1 LTARST
7 RSDTQLEH
15 TVLLTRNKID
25 DDRHD
30 AEHFRCDERPNE
42 QATSE
47 LTPDAA
53 ALTAASTPE
62 SSQPRAVLAAIEPLI
77 IAVDGPS
84 GAGKSTLGRRL
95 ASKLKLLYLDTGA
108 MYRAV
113 ALAVLR
119 AKLDPHDAA
128 SVALVAQT
136 TRIEL
141 AGEAQAL
148 QVRLDGEDVSSQLR
162 KEEIAHIASIISTN
176 SDVRREMVRRQREMA
191 HAAARGSVLDGRDIG
206 TVVFPDAPVK
216 FFLTATPE
224 QRAARRFTEAA
235 DAAGYDEVL
244 RDIQERDARDST
256 RDDSPLA
263 IADDAIVIDSTE
275 ETIDEVLARMLEA
288 VAERRMEVNG
298 E

>member
-1 LTARST
+1 MSEP
-7 RSDTQLEH
+7 TQ
-15 TVLLTRNKID
+15 
-25 DDRHD
+25 
-30 AEHFRCDERPNE
+30 
-42 QATSE
+42 TSAAQVE
-47 LTPDAA
+47 A
-53 ALTAASTPE
+53 ALPE
-62 SSQPRAVLAAIEPLI
+62 GTPLI

-95 ASKLKLLYLDTGA
+95 ASELKLLYLDTGA

-128 SVALVAQT
+128 SVAIVAQT
-136 TRIEL
+136 ARIEL
-141 AGEAQAL
+141 AGDPQAL
-148 QVRLDGEDVSSQLR
+148 QVRLDGEDVSNRLR
-162 KEEIAHIASIISTN
+162 TEEIAQIASVISTN
-176 SDVRREMVRRQREMA
+176 SNVRREMVRRQREMA
-191 HAAARGSVLDGRDIG
+191 RQAACGVVLDGRDIG

-224 QRAARRFTEAA
+224 QRAARRFTEAS
-235 DAAGYDEVL
+235 DAAEYEAVL

-275 ETIDEVLARMLEA
+275 ETIDEVLARMM
-288 VAERRMEVNG
+288 ERVEESRKNKV
-298 E
+298 